1 MTPLELSE
9 AAIADLA
16 EILEYGVATF
26 GEQTGEDYVA
36 GFESAFALIA
46 EHPMAGA
53 VHDFV
58 RPPIR
63 SLAHGRHRIYYDFMG
78 TSVIVQRILH
88 HAMDIQGH
96 L

>member
-1 MTPLELSE
+1 MTPVELSN

-16 EILEYGVATF
+16 EILSFGVATF
-26 GEQTGEDYVA
+26 GEVTGEEYVA
-36 GFESAFALIA
+36 SFEESFALIA

-63 SLAHGRHRIYYDFMG
+63 SISHGRHRIYYDVFGGKM
-78 TSVIVQRILH
+78 VVQRILH
-88 HAMDIQGH
+88 HAMNVERH

>member
-1 MTPLELSE
+1 MTPFELSE

-26 GEQTGEDYVA
+26 GEQTGEDHVA
-36 GFESAFALIA
+36 SFETIFALIA

-63 SLAHGRHRIYYDFMG
+63 SLAHGRHRIYYDFMS

-88 HAMDIQGH
+88 HAMDIQRH

>member
-1 MTPLELSE
+1 MTPIDLSE

-16 EILEYGVATF
+16 AILDYGVAEF

-36 GFESAFALIA
+36 GFDDSFTLIA
-46 EHPMAGA
+46 QHPMAGA
-53 VHDFV
+53 VHDFI

-63 SLAHGRHRIYYDFMG
+63 SIAHGRHRIYYDLVG
-78 TSVIVQRILH
+78 SSVIVQRILH
-88 HAMDIQGH
+88 HAMDIKRH